1 MSILSHS
8 PNREIPNAFLIRALA
23 RSESEHCEG
32 CGSRM
37 FVKTLT
43 GKCPHCRAGFPPQVS
58 AIGTA
63 EAKHLPFAP
72 RVGEHVVVDG
82 LLSRMLS
89 SVMASVARRQR
100 RAAAPPRLAMRA
112 EESSHPHLA
121 AG

>member
-23 RSESEHCEG
+23 RSESGHCEG

-43 GKCPHCRAGFPPQVS
+43 GKCPHCRAGLPPQTS

-63 EAKHLPFAP
+63 ETRRLPFAP

-82 LLSRMLS
+82 LLTRVLS
-89 SVMASVARRQR
+89 SVMASMARRQR
-100 RAAAPPRLAMRA
+100 RAAAPQRLALRA
-112 EESSHPHLA
+112 EEGSHAHLA